1 VLRNLSVSPVVAAT
15 AAAPLVLPGILVLMP
30 SGAWMAAANKEVPEF
45 KITAE
50 GRKGEAVKL
59 GITGQ
64 AGIDNLLAFRAQLEK
79 SLSDLAPASLKID
92 LSGLEYIDSAAALA
106 LVELKKKSEAD
117 ATPFEFVNASTKTK
131 GVLGLIEPEE
141 ITQPPLRAE
150 AGSRDFFTQVGRMT
164 REIWQDVYNLHVF
177 LGELLRA
184 LAYCFRH
191 PGTIRWL
198 DVFNYMVLV
207 GADAL
212 PILGL
217 MSIAIG
223 SVLAFLSAMQLK
235 LLGATSLVAALISV
249 AVVQE
254 LGPFLTAIL
263 VSGRSGSA
271 FAAEIGT
278 MKVEEEVD
286 ALVAMGF
293 DPIRFLAVPK
303 VLAIIAVMPLLTLYS
318 MLFAIFGGFLVGITL
333 LDFTMY
339 GYFYQTMKNITL
351 FDVFASLVK
360 SVIFALIVA
369 GIGCQRGFQVRGG
382 AEAVGAMT
390 TSAVVTSLF
399 IVVMVESII
408 AIVLYYIRPLF

>member
-1 VLRNLSVSPVVAAT
+1 MLSGADMAT
-15 AAAPLVLPGILVLMP
+15 AV
-30 SGAWMAAANKEVPEF
+30 KEIPEF
-45 KITAE
+45 NITAE
-50 GRKGEAVKL
+50 GQKGEAIEL
-59 GITGQ
+59 AITGQ
-64 AGIDNLLAFRAQLEK
+64 AGLDNLLAFRSELQK
-79 SLSDLAPASLKID
+79 SLLDLDPVALQID

-106 LVELKKKSEAD
+106 LVDLKKKFEAD
-117 ATPFEFVNASTKTK
+117 ETPFKFVKVSKKIK
-131 GVLGLIEPEE
+131 GILNLIEPEE

-150 AGSRDFFTQVGRMT
+150 EGSKDFFTQVGRIT
-164 REIWQDVYNLHVF
+164 RDLGQDLYGLHVF
-177 LGELLRA
+177 FGELLAA

-191 PGTIRWL
+191 PGTIRWEDTL
-198 DVFNYMVLV
+198 NYVVLV
-207 GADAL
+207 GEDAL

-223 SVLAFLSAMQLK
+223 SVLAFLSAMQLR
-235 LLGATSLVAALISV
+235 LLGATSLVAALITV

-278 MKVEEEVD
+278 MKVKEEVD

-303 VLAIIAVMPLLTLYS
+303 VLAIIAVMPLLTLFS
-318 MLFAIFGGFLVGITL
+318 MLFAIFGGFVVGITL
-333 LDFTMY
+333 LDFTIY
-339 GYFYQTMKNITL
+339 GYFDQTMKNIKL
-351 FDVFASLVK
+351 FDVFASLIK
-360 SVIFALIVA
+360 SEIFALIIA

-399 IVVMVESII
+399 TVVIVESII
-408 AIVLYYIRPLF
+408 AIVLYYIRPA

>member
-1 VLRNLSVSPVVAAT
+1 
-15 AAAPLVLPGILVLMP
+15 M
-30 SGAWMAAANKEVPEF
+30 
-45 KITAE
+45 
-50 GRKGEAVKL
+50 
-59 GITGQ
+59 
-64 AGIDNLLAFRAQLEK
+64 
-79 SLSDLAPASLKID
+79 
-92 LSGLEYIDSAAALA
+92 
-106 LVELKKKSEAD
+106 KKKSEAD
-117 ATPFEFVNASTKTK
+117 ATPFEFVNVSKKIK

-141 ITQPPLRAE
+141 ITQPPLREE
-150 AGSRDFFTQVGRMT
+150 AGRRDFFTQVGRIT
-164 REIWQDVYNLHVF
+164 RDIGQDVYNLHVF
-177 LGELLRA
+177 LGELLLA

-198 DVFNYMVLV
+198 DTLNYMTRV
-207 GADAL
+207 GVDAL
-212 PILGL
+212 PILAL

-223 SVLAFLSAMQLK
+223 LVLTFLSAMQLK
-235 LLGATSLVAALISV
+235 LLGATSFVIPLITV
-249 AVVQE
+249 GMVQE

-303 VLAIIAVMPLLTLYS
+303 VLAIMAVMPLLTLYS
-318 MLFAIFGGFLVGITL
+318 MLFGLFGGFVVGISL
-333 LDFTMY
+333 FDFTAY
-339 GYFYQTMKNITL
+339 GYFHQTMLNITL
-351 FDVFASLVK
+351 FDVLSSLVK

-399 IVVMVESII
+399 IVVIVNSII
-408 AIVLYYIRPLF
+408 AVVLYYLRPLF

>member
-1 VLRNLSVSPVVAAT
+1 MAAT
-15 AAAPLVLPGILVLMP
+15 D
-30 SGAWMAAANKEVPEF
+30 KERPEF
-45 KITAE
+45 TITSE
-50 GRKGEAVKL
+50 GRKGEAVTL
-59 GITGQ
+59 AISGQ
-64 AGIDNLLAFRAQLEK
+64 AGLDNLLAFRSELEK
-79 SLSDLAPASLKID
+79 AMSDLNPTSLKID
-92 LSGLEYIDSAAALA
+92 LSGLEYIDSATALA
-106 LVELKKKSEAD
+106 LVELKKKTEAD
-117 ATPFEFVNASTKTK
+117 SIPFEFINASKKTK

-150 AGSRDFFTQVGRMT
+150 PGSRDLFTQVGRMT
-164 REIWQDVYNLHVF
+164 REIWQDFYSLHVF
-177 LGELLRA
+177 LGELLTA

-191 PGTIRWL
+191 PGTVRWL
-198 DVFNYMVLV
+198 DVLNYMVLV
-207 GADAL
+207 GADAV

-235 LLGATSLVAALISV
+235 LLGATTLVAALV
-249 AVVQE
+249 TAAVVQE
-254 LGPFLTAIL
+254 LGSFLTAIL

-303 VLAIIAVMPLLTLYS
+303 VLAIITVMPLLTLYS
-318 MLFAIFGGFLVGITL
+318 MLFAIFGGFLVGITI

-339 GYFYQTMKNITL
+339 GYFYQTMKNIEL
-351 FDVFASLVK
+351 FDIFASLIK
-360 SVIFALIVA
+360 SVIFAVIVA

-390 TSAVVTSLF
+390 TSAVVTSLL
-399 IVVMVESII
+399 IVIIVESII
-408 AIVLYYIRPLF
+408 AVVLYYIKPLF

>member
-1 VLRNLSVSPVVAAT
+1 MVVSNEE
-15 AAAPLVLPGILVLMP
+15 LPKFDI
-30 SGAWMAAANKEVPEF
+30 K
-45 KITAE
+45 TE
-50 GRKGEAVKL
+50 GRKGEAVTFAISGNVGL
-59 GITGQ
+59 
-64 AGIDNLLAFRAQLEK
+64 DNLLAFRSELEK
-79 SLSDLAPASLKID
+79 AMRDLNPTSLKID

-106 LVELKKKSEAD
+106 LVELKKKSEAESI
-117 ATPFEFVNASTKTK
+117 PFEFVNASKKTK

-150 AGSRDFFTQVGRMT
+150 PGSRDFFTQVGRIT
-164 REIWQDVYNLHVF
+164 REIWQDVYSLHVF
-177 LGELLRA
+177 LGELLTA

-198 DVFNYMVLV
+198 DVLNYMVLV
-207 GADAL
+207 GANAL
-212 PILGL
+212 TILGL
-217 MSIAIG
+217 MSVAIG

-235 LLGATSLVAALISV
+235 LLGATTLVAALV
-249 AVVQE
+249 TAAVVQE
-254 LGPFLTAIL
+254 LGSFLTAIL

-318 MLFAIFGGFLVGITL
+318 MLFAIFGGFLVGITI

-339 GYFYQTMKNITL
+339 GYFYQTMKNVEL
-351 FDVFASLVK
+351 FDVFASLIK
-360 SVIFALIVA
+360 SVIFAVIIA

-399 IVVMVESII
+399 IVIIVESII
-408 AIVLYYIRPLF
+408 AVVLYYIKPLF

>member
-1 VLRNLSVSPVVAAT
+1 MA
-15 AAAPLVLPGILVLMP
+15 
-30 SGAWMAAANKEVPEF
+30 GANEERPEF
-45 KITAE
+45 DIASE
-50 GRKGEAVKL
+50 GRKGETVKL
-59 GITGQ
+59 AISGQ
-64 AGIDNLLAFRAQLEK
+64 AGLDNLLAFRSELEN
-79 SLSDLAPASLKID
+79 SLHELDPASLKID

-106 LVELKKKSEAD
+106 LVDLKKKSEAD
-117 ATPFEFVNASTKTK
+117 GTPFEFVKVSKKIK
-131 GVLGLIEPEE
+131 GVLNLIEPEE

-150 AGSRDFFTQVGRMT
+150 AGSKDFFTQVGRIT
-164 REIWQDVYNLHVF
+164 RDLGQDLYSLHVF
-177 LGELLRA
+177 FGELLAA

-191 PGTIRWL
+191 PGTIRWA
-198 DVFNYMVLV
+198 DVLNYMVRV
-207 GADAL
+207 GVDAL

-235 LLGATSLVAALISV
+235 LLGATTLVAALITV
-249 AVVQE
+249 AVVKE

-278 MKVEEEVD
+278 MKVKEEVD
-286 ALVAMGF
+286 ALIAMGF
-293 DPIRFLAVPK
+293 DPLRFLAVPK

-318 MLFAIFGGFLVGITL
+318 MLFAIFGGFLVGIVL
-333 LDFTMY
+333 LDFTIY
-339 GYFYQTMKNITL
+339 GYFHQTMKNIAL

-360 SVIFALIVA
+360 SEIFALIVA

-382 AEAVGAMT
+382 AEAVGEMT

-399 IVVMVESII
+399 VVVIVESLI
-408 AIVLYYIRPLF
+408 AIVLYYVGPENQSF